1 MVVLSFYSYE
11 VAINKELFEKFLYKS
26 AFKDIMRNKQR
37 ITITLNQEQLQI
49 LEKYGFKNKSVWI
62 GEVIEQ
68 WYLNNITEADRLD
81 NKMKWLEM
89 RKKEVEDEIRYLKGK
104 IEKLEKLSQT
114 E

>member
-1 MVVLSFYSYE
+1 
-11 VAINKELFEKFLYKS
+11 
-26 AFKDIMRNKQR
+26 MRDKQH
-37 ITITLNQEQLQI
+37 ITITLSKEQLQI
-49 LEKYGFKNKSVWI
+49 MEQYGSNKKSTWI

-81 NKMKWLEM
+81 NKMKRLEM
-89 RKKEVEDEIRYLKGK
+89 EKKEVEDEIRYLKGK